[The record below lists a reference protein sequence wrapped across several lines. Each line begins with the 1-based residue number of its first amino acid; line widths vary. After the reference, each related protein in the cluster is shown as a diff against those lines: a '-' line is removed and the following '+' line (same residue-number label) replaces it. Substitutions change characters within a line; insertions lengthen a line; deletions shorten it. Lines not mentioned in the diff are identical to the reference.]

1 MENVRVQ
8 SAAIELLQDGDVVKI
23 SHTGVGRGPGDDGFQ
38 LFGQHGLQ
46 VIGPNVDGT
55 VLQHELEAV
64 PHLFRGDGVAG
75 GDVDFQRGAYPVKK
89 RCHRHPDA
97 WIFRFIHDF
106 RNAFHLESNAIV
118 NGNRDDLGHHVLH
131 ILHADVG
138 PLNCCVQVHRGAGV
152 QADHRGHQHP
162 AFEDKFVPV
171 GRERNAFQKPLHHIV
186 AHQNLRVRSVFL

>member
-75 GDVDFQRGAYPVKK
+75 RNVDFQRGAHPVKE
-89 RCHRHPDA
+89 RCHRDPDTG
-97 WIFRFIHDF
+97 IFRFIHDF
-106 RNAFHLESNAIV
+106 RNAFHLEGNAVV
-118 NGNRDDLGHHVLH
+118 NGNGDDLGHHVLH

-138 PLNCCVQVHRGAGV
+138 PLDRCVQVHRRAGV
-152 QADHRGHQHP
+152 QTDHRGHQHTTL
-162 AFEDKFVPV
+162 EDELVPV
-171 GRERNAFQKPLHHIV
+171 
-186 AHQNLRVRSVFL
+186 